1 LTHFPPA
8 DTYNSNGSLEEVLK
22 SHTNLKDKGRT
33 NTSLMLFGDG
43 DGGGGPQLEHLER
56 LERLQDFE
64 GAPKV
69 KFSTCHEFFRE
80 LDATSK
86 NLMKWEG
93 ELYLELHNGTYTS
106 VAEIKN
112 YCRRMEI
119 MLRDVEIF
127 SSIAH
132 LNNPDFTYRLS
143 EITDMWHTFLID
155 QFHDVLPGTCIGLTY
170 EDTRK
175 NFKELTERSLVIIKD
190 ALTSVLELHLGDQ
203 YSKLSF
209 RQLRPQIDDF
219 KLNSNECMVLF
230 NSLTIDRFERIQCE
244 GASVTEGQVLVPKM
258 GMAFVNQK
266 HLEHS
271 MSTQALSFREV
282 NGGF

>member
-1 LTHFPPA
+1 MWRGIDGTEILTHFPPA
-8 DTYNSNGSLEEVLK
+8 DTYNSNGSLEELMK
-22 SHTNLKDKGRT
+22 SHTNFKDKGRT
-33 NTSLMLFGDG
+33 NMSLMLFGDG
-43 DGGGGPQLEHLER
+43 DGGGGPQIEHIER

-69 KFSTCHEFFRE
+69 KFSTCHSFFKE
-80 LDATSK
+80 MEATAK

-119 MLRDVEIF
+119 MLRDVEIL

-132 LNNPDFTYRLS
+132 LNNADFTYRLN

-170 EDTRK
+170 IDTR
-175 NFKELTERSLVIIKD
+175 
-190 ALTSVLELHLGDQ
+190 
-203 YSKLSF
+203 
-209 RQLRPQIDDF
+209 
-219 KLNSNECMVLF
+219 
-230 NSLTIDRFERIQCE
+230 
-244 GASVTEGQVLVPKM
+244 
-258 GMAFVNQK
+258 
-266 HLEHS
+266 
-271 MSTQALSFREV
+271 
-282 NGGF
+282 